1 MQISKKKFGSVVA
14 TIAMVCILVGYFA
27 ANNLQLQSVFLSAKE
42 KNPVTGHVRVWVNH
56 GSGWELIADG
66 ENEVTYGGLHLIRD
80 FLGFNNGSQ
89 TSYWFNDSGVTKVG
103 YVGVSN
109 ASDAV
114 SQSWTY
120 LPGEVQWYEG
130 FNRTLASNIN
140 TIAGNA
146 TAWNCTHTFTANATC
161 ASLQLAGLYW
171 AGCGIS
177 GGNATLFA
185 AKTFTSTTLY
195 SADQL
200 RIEWIVNCATG

>member
-27 ANNLQLQSVFLSAKE
+27 ANNLQLQSVSLSVNE
-42 KNPVTGHVRVWVNH
+42 KSPVTGHVRVWVNH

-80 FLGFNNGSQ
+80 FLGFDNGSL
-89 TSYWFNDSGVTKVG
+89 TTYWDQVA
-103 YVGVSN
+103 YVAVSN
-109 ASDAV
+109 ASSAV

-200 RIEWIVNCATG
+200 KLEWTINCQTG